1 MQSITHKTVFALCLT
16 SMMGCSE
23 KELACTEI
31 GCMSGL
37 TLSFSD
43 ASGTAASNVA
53 GVVSV
58 NSDTGTIDIEFDCS
72 GDGGADYFCDGNS
85 VTIFVEE
92 GASFSYDVH
101 TDSLSGTGT
110 MDLSW
115 ETSTPNG
122 EGCEPTC
129 YNASMDVVLDA
140 MVDDTV
146 E

>member
-1 MQSITHKTVFALCLT
+1 MQSITHKTLFTLCFA

-31 GCMSGL
+31 GCMSGI
-37 TLSFSD
+37 TLSFTD
-43 ASGTAASNVA
+43 TSGTSLSSVA

-58 NSDTGTIDIEFDCS
+58 ESDTGTIDIEFDCS
-72 GDGGADYFCDGNS
+72 GDGGTDYFCDGNS
-85 VTIFVEE
+85 VTLFVEA
-92 GASFSYDVH
+92 GSSFSYDVY
-101 TDSLSGTGT
+101 TESLSGTGT

-122 EGCEPTC
+122 EGCDPTC
-129 YNASMDVVLDA
+129 YNASVDVVLES
-140 MVDDTV
+140 MVDDTL